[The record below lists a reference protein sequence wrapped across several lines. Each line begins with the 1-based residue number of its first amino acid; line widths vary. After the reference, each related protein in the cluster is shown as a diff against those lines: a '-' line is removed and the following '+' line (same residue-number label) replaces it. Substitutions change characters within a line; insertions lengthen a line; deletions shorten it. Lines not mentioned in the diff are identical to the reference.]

1 MRVVTKEATTNTD
14 IQKVMDVSFIMP
26 LGQMQE
32 LTLSWPG
39 PNDKREKV
47 PHSSYKLAA
56 HRVKV
61 LMNVARVVNYFC
73 RFSSMFATEVSI
85 TSIQLPPFTT
95 HYVFRLSLNNSQHLS
110 QVKKSLIKSDKR
122 NSSH

>member
-14 IQKVMDVSFIMP
+14 IQKVMEVSFIKP

-61 LMNVARVVNYFC
+61 NFYERW
-73 RFSSMFATEVSI
+73 E
-85 TSIQLPPFTT
+85 
-95 HYVFRLSLNNSQHLS
+95 
-110 QVKKSLIKSDKR
+110 DD
-122 NSSH
+122 